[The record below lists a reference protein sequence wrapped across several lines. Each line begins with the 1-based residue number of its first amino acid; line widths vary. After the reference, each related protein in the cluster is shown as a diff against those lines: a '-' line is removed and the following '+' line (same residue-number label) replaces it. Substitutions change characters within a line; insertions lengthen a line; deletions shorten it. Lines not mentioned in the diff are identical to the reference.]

1 MNAALPAIE
10 PVSPLLGATVTGLDL
25 AQPLSDTAFATVEQA
40 LHAHGYI
47 VFPQQSIGTRAFVD
61 FARRWGRP
69 EPHVIDTFHHPDDAN
84 VLILSNV
91 RPACRPACAT
101 PAPTSTPPIR
111 TCRNRHGARC

>member
-1 MNAALPAIE
+1 MNAAMPVIE
-10 PVSPLLGATVTGLDL
+10 QVSPLLGATVSGLDL
-25 AQPLSDTAFATVEQA
+25 AQPLSDAAFAAIEQA

-84 VLILSNV
+84 ILVLDRKSV
-91 RPACRPACAT
+91 V
-101 PAPTSTPPIR
+101 
-111 TCRNRHGARC
+111 